1 MTLTLSMRSCVISC
15 AHCLTEKRIKVKLNE
30 NRLKGSGDM
39 KRTQISRVNA
49 LTLTFCLGSWVMCSA
64 HRPTKRNICI

>member
-1 MTLTLSMRSCVISC
+1 MRSCVISC
-15 AHCLTEKRIKVKLNE
+15 AHCLNERKIKVKLNE

-49 LTLTFCLGSWVMCSA
+49 LTLTFSLGSWAMCSV
-64 HRPTKRNICI
+64 HRLTKRNVCI